1 MRIGTPF
8 ILLASLLASGVLAA
22 PLDGDRNHGL
32 VAKAVKSGAKSTP
45 VATTKKS
52 VSPPA
57 SKSAAPLPR
66 SSAVVPVRSS
76 APPSGKSSAVAKPS
90 SKSVT
95 PPASKSA
102 APLSRS
108 SALGPVPSSAKSAA
122 PSGKSS
128 ALSAKPASASG
139 SPSIVASRSS
149 AALPS
154 SANLSAPSG
163 IPSALSAKPS
173 SATGSPSVV
182 ASSAKVSASSIKGS
196 SVASGPSSV
205 VSAPASPSGSASSN
219 NIPGPLACPVASK
232 PSASSTKRGSSLAVH
247 ARSGAPSTA
256 SASGCQTPETCLA
269 KGQGIWNSINAAT
282 ADTSKDKT
290 TTKFAAS
297 YPQIFSA
304 KGSVNQD
311 ISTSTDDTAKEIMS
325 LFNKKTFDDEGNAA
339 DLENPLFPGLA
350 TTMKRVANADE
361 DAYEF
366 VFAPGVIVAVRSYKN
381 MDPVT
386 PAANQ
391 VNWDIIAMELY
402 KQYKGSAP
410 PTDLRFIMR
419 FHIANAVSSLI
430 LEQIYKNGGLEDQLT
445 SEDTDWVKW
454 DANDAHCGQNAVLT
468 MLGTNNGSGAG
479 YLLIDYH
486 TTLGGKKLKY
496 MYTRRQDDMWA
507 MVTEYA

>member
-22 PLDGDRNHGL
+22 PLDGDRSHGL
-32 VAKAVKSGAKSTP
+32 IAKAVKSGAKSTP

-76 APPSGKSSAVAKPS
+76 APPSGKSSAAAKPS

-108 SALGPVPSSAKSAA
+108 SAVVPVPSSAKSAA

-128 ALSAKPASASG
+128 ALSAKPSSASG
-139 SPSIVASRSS
+139 SPSVIASHSS
-149 AALPS
+149 AVLPS
-154 SANLSAPSG
+154 SVNPSAPSG

-205 VSAPASPSGSASSN
+205 VSASASPSGSDNSN
-219 NIPGPLACPVASK
+219 NIPGPSACPVASK

-247 ARSGAPSTA
+247 ARTGATD
-256 SASGCQTPETCLA
+256 GCQTPEDCLA
-269 KGQGIWNSINAAT
+269 KGQEIWNSITAAT
-282 ADTSKDKT
+282 ADVSKDT
-290 TTKFAAS
+290 IAKFAAS
-297 YPQIFSA
+297 YPAIFSA
-304 KGSVNQD
+304 KDSVNQV
-311 ISTSTDDTAKEIMS
+311 ISSSKDEIAKEVMS
-325 LFNKKTFDDEGNAA
+325 LFNKKTLDDEGNAA

-350 TTMKRVANADE
+350 TTMKRVANADD

-366 VFAPGVIVAVRSYKN
+366 VFAPGVIVAARSYKN
-381 MDPVT
+381 LDPV
-386 PAANQ
+386 PSEKRAQ
-391 VNWDIIAMELY
+391 WDIIAMELY
-402 KQYKGSAP
+402 KEYKGSAP
-410 PTDLRFIMR
+410 PTDLRFVMR
-419 FHIANAVSSLI
+419 LHIANAVSNLI
-430 LEQIYKNGGLEDQLT
+430 LAEIYKSGALEDQLT
-445 SEDTDWVKW
+445 LENTDWVKW
-454 DANDAHCGQNAVLT
+454 DPNDARCGKNAVLT
-468 MLGTNNGSGAG
+468 MLGTKNGSGAG
-479 YLLIDYH
+479 YILKDYH

-496 MYTRRQDDMWA
+496 MYTRRQENMWS